1 MTGSHPVV
9 SVHGGGSSSD
19 SILTPILL
27 LPLLWDRAD
36 NDLLL
41 LVGSFSGAASG
52 GASAVAIDV
61 GDDQVRFLCASS
73 YAVAASSDYPGT

>member
-19 SILTPILL
+19 SVLTPMLL

-36 NDLLL
+36 NGLLL
-41 LVGSFSGAASG
+41 LVGSASVAASG
-52 GASAVAIDV
+52 GASAVAIEV
-61 GDDQVRFLCASS
+61 GDDNGDFLFCEF
-73 YAVAASSDYPGT
+73 GRRCCF

>member
-1 MTGSHPVV
+1 MALSCYLYPVLF
-9 SVHGGGSSSD
+9 
-19 SILTPILL
+19 LTRRLLILL

-41 LVGSFSGAASG
+41 LVGSASGAASG

-61 GDDQVRFLCASS
+61 GDGNGVFLCASS
-73 YAVAASSDYPGT
+73 RAVAASNDNPGT